1 MSADAA
7 LVRQRVTEALR
18 CHPRVAYQGLFSEPS
33 ARGALA
39 AQLPDLVAFG
49 DHAYHDVLALLD
61 WDHRLP
67 SKALV
72 LRLYAYYDER
82 SAARGRESFDLRTED
97 IAERDKY
104 PEFDV
109 PDYEALFAD
118 EAYESPVELKGTVD
132 RPRLVSD
139 WRRQVDEAVADDCV
153 AVVRAAREFKSV
165 VRPGTR
171 PGGLGDLEAVAWC
184 PPCESDYPVW
194 TVDVWYLTEFD
205 GLLGKGYSFMVDPAA
220 HRVAMAREFVVRA
233 ASTGG

>member
-7 LVRQRVTEALR
+7 LVRQRVAEALR
-18 CHPRVAYQGLFSEPS
+18 LHPRVAYQGLFAEPS
-33 ARGALA
+33 ARAALA

-49 DHAYHDVLALLD
+49 DHGYHAVVALLD

-97 IAERDKY
+97 IAERDRY

-109 PDYEALFAD
+109 PDYEGLFAD
-118 EAYESPVELKGTVD
+118 EAYESSVELKGTAE

-139 WRRQVDEAVADDCV
+139 WRRQVEETVADDCV
-153 AVVRAAREFKSV
+153 AVVRASREFKSA
-165 VRPGTR
+165 VRPGER

-184 PPCESDYPVW
+184 PPCESDYPDW

-205 GLLGKGYSFMVDPAA
+205 GLLGKGYSFMVDPRQ

-233 ASTGG
+233 ASASG